1 MLKRT
6 QETQEHTLLLFWQH
20 MMLIP
25 PFMYIDAIMQ
35 RYNTSPDAPF
45 DEVLERCWENIESA
59 RAAARERARKS
70 AELAHTEVQAGLAT
84 PEQIKEMVVNQM
96 PSIPSDEVKQNIIS
110 DVREALNGTVLHECA
125 CACCDRLVLRQNC
138 YFYSFYSMKADS
150 AVVKHMRK
158 KLSHPEIVPMVTDA
172 PPLSPTDEHTIRSPI
187 PQQLLD
193 YHSLQHK
200 SPTLANML
208 LSPRGYT
215 ASAEGGQTNRLGD
228 ARQDFL
234 VLCDQCKQ
242 SLYNTSTQSPPK
254 FSIANG
260 NFIGE
265 LDQDLFE
272 ASDIENMLA
281 SPVHLRTCI
290 LTLQGGSYTAMKGHA
305 LTYIGDVEQTMQTLL
320 PREPSH
326 VLSKINI
333 FIAKGATEVQ
343 RLDENVTAI
352 TTTLTSTNNLL
363 AAASVIARDGTTST
377 SVSSMSSGPS
387 TSTAPTTTTTS
398 TATTTS
404 TVPTTTTSSTT
415 TSTVPTTTSTSPCT
429 LEPHTRIED
438 EDDFLT
444 LAGLSV
450 ALVDE
455 ATTDEMMAARSS
467 ILNDARS
474 TSTSASVPLTR
485 DQQRM
490 NPHVDA
496 VHMEAPLS
504 RPTHSPLASLLRPV
518 PTNNDADPE
527 SLDEVNDKNFVYVRG
542 RLTPYLMSLIS

>member
-1 MLKRT
+1 
-6 QETQEHTLLLFWQH
+6 
-20 MMLIP
+20 
-25 PFMYIDAIMQ
+25 
-35 RYNTSPDAPF
+35 
-45 DEVLERCWENIESA
+45 
-59 RAAARERARKS
+59 
-70 AELAHTEVQAGLAT
+70 
-84 PEQIKEMVVNQM
+84 
-96 PSIPSDEVKQNIIS
+96 
-110 DVREALNGTVLHECA
+110 
-125 CACCDRLVLRQNC
+125 
-138 YFYSFYSMKADS
+138 MKADS

-172 PPLSPTDEHTIRSPI
+172 PPLSPTDEHTIRPPI

-215 ASAEGGQTNRLGD
+215 ASAEGGQTNRHGD
-228 ARQDFL
+228 ARQGFL

-272 ASDIENMLA
+272 ASDIEHMLA

-333 FIAKGATEVQ
+333 FIAKGATDVQ
-343 RLDENVTAI
+343 RLAGLRRYEVNPERLRRLINTYLDQHLRYRQIQARLSDENVTAI
-352 TTTLTSTNNLL
+352 TTTLTSANNLL

-377 SVSSMSSGPS
+377 SVSSISSGPS
-387 TSTAPTTTTTS
+387 TSSAPTTTATS
-398 TATTTS
+398 TATATS
-404 TVPTTTTSSTT
+404 TVSTT
-415 TSTVPTTTSTSPCT
+415 TSTLPCT

-438 EDDFLT
+438 EDDCLT

-485 DQQRM
+485 DQQGM

-518 PTNNDADPE
+518 PANNPE